1 MTTMQQTQRTLRS
14 VLKYAILIVLCL
26 IIMGPVLTAVL
37 GSIRT
42 TGEFSSAPFGL
53 PQNGIQ
59 WQNYTD
65 ILGDGA
71 FWNSLKN
78 SLVITI
84 SVTFLNVA
92 LASMLAF
99 VFSRIEFRGRSLL
112 FNILMIGLLFPLVI
126 AILPIFIEV
135 RQLHLINSMWGV
147 ILPLV
152 TFGLPGSVIILR
164 SFFTHVPVELEDAAY
179 IDGATTFGFF
189 RYILLP
195 LARPALLAVATLQV
209 IAAWNEYFLPLIVL
223 TDQSLWPLPLGI
235 MQFQGQY
242 GTDYAR
248 IMAYVTLLIIPAV
261 VFYLFAEKYIVTGLT
276 GGELKG

>member
-1 MTTMQQTQRTLRS
+1 MTAAQRLQQSFLS
-14 VLKYAILIVLCL
+14 VFKYGFLIILCL
-26 IIMGPVLTAVL
+26 VIAGPVATAVL

-42 TGEFSSAPFGL
+42 TGEFTSAPFGL
-53 PQNGIQ
+53 PQSGIH
-59 WQNYTD
+59 WENYVD
-65 ILGDGA
+65 ILTNPQ
-71 FWNSLKN
+71 FWTSFKN

-84 SVTFLNVA
+84 SVTVLNIL

-99 VFSRIEFRGRSLL
+99 VFSRVNWFGRRFL
-112 FNILMIGLLFPLVI
+112 FNVLLIGLLFPLVV
-126 AILPIFIEV
+126 AILPIFIQV
-135 RQLHLINSMWGV
+135 RQFGLINSEWGV

-152 TFGLPGSVIILR
+152 AFGLPGSVVILR
-164 SFFTHVPVELEDAAY
+164 SFFTHVPGELEDASY
-179 IDGATTFGFF
+179 IDGCTTFGFF

-195 LARPALLAVATLQV
+195 LARPALTSVAVLQV
-209 IAAWNEYFLPLIVL
+209 IASWNEYFLPLLVL
-223 TDQSLWPLPLGI
+223 NDPDKWPLPLGI
-235 MQFQGQY
+235 MQFQGQF